1 MNGLLVID
9 KPQGMSSHAVV
20 QRVRRACKVRR
31 VGHAG
36 TLDPLATGV
45 LLIGI
50 GQCTRLIEYLMAQD
64 KTYRATM
71 KLGLVTD
78 SQDITGEVREQHDAS
93 TVTMAQIEESCQR
106 FVGEIDQ
113 VPPMFSA
120 LKKDGV
126 PLYRLARKGV
136 EIERQK
142 RRITISALT
151 IDALDGDEVSLT
163 VACSK
168 GTYIRTLCHD
178 IGQVLGCGACMTSLH
193 RLRSGVFDDSMAT
206 TVDQLMSGEFEL
218 LPARKALY
226 GMGEV
231 QLAESGLSRLRDGIP
246 PRKEDI
252 VNVSGTEPLETVSLV
267 HGEALMAIA
276 QYDPEHEL
284 EERGEFKLLKVF
296 PQGI

>member
-45 LLIGI
+45 LLVGI
-50 GQCTRLIEYLMAQD
+50 GQCTRLIEYLMAQN
-64 KTYRATM
+64 KTYRAVM

-78 SQDITGEVREQHDAS
+78 SQDITGEIQERHDAS
-93 TVTMAQIEESCQR
+93 AVTRQQIEDVCRR
-106 FVGEIDQ
+106 FVGQIEQI
-113 VPPMFSA
+113 PPMFSA

-142 RRITISALT
+142 RSITIESLIVEAV
-151 IDALDGDEVSLT
+151 DDDEVT
-163 VACSK
+163 ICVDCSK

-178 IGQVLGCGACMTSLH
+178 IGHELGCGACMTSL
-193 RLRSGVFDDSMAT
+193 RRTRSGAFDEAMAI
-206 TVDQLMSGEFEL
+206 TVDQLMAGEFKL
-218 LPARKALY
+218 LPALDALY
-226 GMGEV
+226 GMLQV
-231 QLAESGLSRLRDGIP
+231 QLAEDGLSRLRDGIP
-246 PRKEDI
+246 PRLGDV
-252 VNVSGTEPLETVSLV
+252 VNAPAMHALQTVCLMHDS
-267 HGEALMAIA
+267 ALMAIA

-284 EERGEFKLLKVF
+284 DERGDYKLLKVF
-296 PQGI
+296 PQGV

>member
-45 LLIGI
+45 LLVGV

-78 SQDITGEVREQHDAS
+78 SQDITGQVQQQHDAS
-93 TVTMAQIEESCQR
+93 AVTRQQIEDVCHQ
-106 FVGEIDQ
+106 FVGQIEQI
-113 VPPMFSA
+113 PPMFSA

-142 RRITISALT
+142 RSISIESLVVEAVEGDEITI
-151 IDALDGDEVSLT
+151 V

-178 IGQVLGCGACMTSLH
+178 IGLELGCGACMTSL
-193 RLRSGVFDDSMAT
+193 RRTRSGAFDETMAI
-206 TVDQLMSGEFEL
+206 TVDQLMAGEFEP
-218 LPARKALY
+218 LPALDALH
-226 GMGEV
+226 GMLQV
-231 QLAESGLSRLRDGIP
+231 QLAEQGVSRLRDGIP
-246 PRKEDI
+246 PRQGD
-252 VNVSGTEPLETVSLV
+252 VSNAPTMDALQTVCLM
-267 HGEALMAIA
+267 HDNTLMAIA

-284 EERGEFKLLKVF
+284 DERGDYKLLKVF
-296 PQGI
+296 PQGV

>member
-1 MNGLLVID
+1 
-9 KPQGMSSHAVV
+9 MSSHAVV

-45 LLIGI
+45 LLVGV

-78 SQDITGEVREQHDAS
+78 SQDITGQVQQQHDAS
-93 TVTMAQIEESCQR
+93 AVTRQQIEDVCHQ
-106 FVGEIDQ
+106 FVGQIEQI
-113 VPPMFSA
+113 PPMFSA

-142 RRITISALT
+142 RSISIESLVVEAVEGDEITI
-151 IDALDGDEVSLT
+151 V

-178 IGQVLGCGACMTSLH
+178 IGLELGCGACMTSL
-193 RLRSGVFDDSMAT
+193 RRTRSGAFDETMAI
-206 TVDQLMSGEFEL
+206 TVDQLMAGEFEP
-218 LPARKALY
+218 LPALDALH
-226 GMGEV
+226 GMLQV
-231 QLAESGLSRLRDGIP
+231 QLAEQGVSRLRDGIP
-246 PRKEDI
+246 PRQGD
-252 VNVSGTEPLETVSLV
+252 VSNAPTMDALQTVCLM
-267 HGEALMAIA
+267 HDNTLMAIA

-284 EERGEFKLLKVF
+284 DERGDYKLLKVF
-296 PQGI
+296 PQGV

>member
-45 LLIGI
+45 LLVGV

-78 SQDITGEVREQHDAS
+78 SQDITGQVQQQHDAS
-93 TVTMAQIEESCQR
+93 AVTRQQIEDVCHQ
-106 FVGEIDQ
+106 FVGQIEQI
-113 VPPMFSA
+113 PPMFSA

-142 RRITISALT
+142 RSISIESLVVEAVEGDEITI
-151 IDALDGDEVSLT
+151 V

-178 IGQVLGCGACMTSLH
+178 IGRELGCGACMTSL
-193 RLRSGVFDDSMAT
+193 RRTRSGAFDETMAI
-206 TVDQLMSGEFEL
+206 TVDQLMAGEFEP
-218 LPARKALY
+218 LPALDALH
-226 GMGEV
+226 GMLQV
-231 QLAESGLSRLRDGIP
+231 QLAEQGVSRLRDGIP
-246 PRKEDI
+246 PRQGD
-252 VNVSGTEPLETVSLV
+252 VSNAPTMDALQTVCLM
-267 HGEALMAIA
+267 HDNTLMAIA

-284 EERGEFKLLKVF
+284 DERGDYKLLKVF
-296 PQGI
+296 PQGV

>member
-1 MNGLLVID
+1 MID

-45 LLIGI
+45 LLVGV

-78 SQDITGEVREQHDAS
+78 SQDITGQVQQQHDAS
-93 TVTMAQIEESCQR
+93 AVTRQQIEDVCHQ
-106 FVGEIDQ
+106 FVGQIEQI
-113 VPPMFSA
+113 PPMFSA

-142 RRITISALT
+142 RSISIESLVVEAVEGDEITI
-151 IDALDGDEVSLT
+151 V

-178 IGQVLGCGACMTSLH
+178 IGRELGCGACMTSL
-193 RLRSGVFDDSMAT
+193 RRTRSGAFDETMAI
-206 TVDQLMSGEFEL
+206 TVDQLMAGEFEP
-218 LPARKALY
+218 LPALDALH
-226 GMGEV
+226 GMLQV
-231 QLAESGLSRLRDGIP
+231 QLAEQGVSRLRDGIP
-246 PRKEDI
+246 PRQGD
-252 VNVSGTEPLETVSLV
+252 VSNAPTMDALQTVCLM
-267 HGEALMAIA
+267 HDNTLMAIA

-284 EERGEFKLLKVF
+284 DERGDYKLLKVF
-296 PQGI
+296 PQGV

>member
-1 MNGLLVID
+1 MID

-45 LLIGI
+45 LLVGV

-78 SQDITGEVREQHDAS
+78 SQDITGQVQQQHDAS
-93 TVTMAQIEESCQR
+93 AVTRQQIEDVCHQ
-106 FVGEIDQ
+106 FVGQIEQI
-113 VPPMFSA
+113 PPMFSA

-142 RRITISALT
+142 RSISIESLVVEAVEGDEITI
-151 IDALDGDEVSLT
+151 V

-178 IGQVLGCGACMTSLH
+178 IGLELGCGACMTSL
-193 RLRSGVFDDSMAT
+193 RRTRSGAFDETMAI
-206 TVDQLMSGEFEL
+206 TVDQLMAGEFEP
-218 LPARKALY
+218 LPALDALH
-226 GMGEV
+226 GMLQV
-231 QLAESGLSRLRDGIP
+231 QLAEQGVSRLRDGIP
-246 PRKEDI
+246 PRQGD
-252 VNVSGTEPLETVSLV
+252 VSNAPTMDALQTVCLM
-267 HGEALMAIA
+267 HDNTLMAIA

-284 EERGEFKLLKVF
+284 DERGDYKLLKVF
-296 PQGI
+296 PQGV

>member
-45 LLIGI
+45 LLVGV

-78 SQDITGEVREQHDAS
+78 SQDITGQVQQQHDAS
-93 TVTMAQIEESCQR
+93 AVTRQQIEDVCHQ
-106 FVGEIDQ
+106 FVGQIEQI
-113 VPPMFSA
+113 PPMFSA

-142 RRITISALT
+142 RSISIESLVVEAVEGDEITI
-151 IDALDGDEVSLT
+151 V

-178 IGQVLGCGACMTSLH
+178 IGRELGCGACMTSL
-193 RLRSGVFDDSMAT
+193 RRTCSGAFDETMAI
-206 TVDQLMSGEFEL
+206 TVDQLMAGEFEP
-218 LPARKALY
+218 LPALDALH
-226 GMGEV
+226 GMLQV
-231 QLAESGLSRLRDGIP
+231 QLAEQGVSRLRDGIP
-246 PRKEDI
+246 PRQGD
-252 VNVSGTEPLETVSLV
+252 VSNAPTMDALQTVCLM
-267 HGEALMAIA
+267 HDNTLMAIA

-284 EERGEFKLLKVF
+284 DERGDYKLLKVF
-296 PQGI
+296 PQGV

>member
-45 LLIGI
+45 LLVGV

-78 SQDITGEVREQHDAS
+78 SQDITGQVQQQHDAS
-93 TVTMAQIEESCQR
+93 AVTRQQIEDVCHQ
-106 FVGEIDQ
+106 FVGQIEQI
-113 VPPMFSA
+113 PPMFSA

-142 RRITISALT
+142 RSISIESLVVEAVEGDEITI
-151 IDALDGDEVSLT
+151 V

-178 IGQVLGCGACMTSLH
+178 IGRELGCGACMTSL
-193 RLRSGVFDDSMAT
+193 RRTRSGAFDETMAI
-206 TVDQLMSGEFEL
+206 TVEQLMAGEFEP
-218 LPARKALY
+218 LPALDALH
-226 GMGEV
+226 GMLQV
-231 QLAESGLSRLRDGIP
+231 QLAEQGVSRLRDGIP
-246 PRKEDI
+246 PRQGD
-252 VNVSGTEPLETVSLV
+252 VSNAPTMDALQTVCLM
-267 HGEALMAIA
+267 HDNTLMAIA

-284 EERGEFKLLKVF
+284 DERGDYKLLKVF
-296 PQGI
+296 PQGV

>member
-45 LLIGI
+45 LLVGI

-78 SQDITGEVREQHDAS
+78 SQDITGQVLEQQDAS

-106 FVGEIDQ
+106 FVGAIDQ

-142 RRITISALT
+142 RRITISSLT
-151 IDALDGDEVSLT
+151 IDAFAGDEVTLT

-178 IGQVLGCGACMTSLH
+178 IGQVLGCGACMSSLR
-193 RLRSGVFDDSMAT
+193 RLRSGVFDESMAT

-226 GMGEV
+226 GMHEV
-231 QLAESGLSRLRDGIP
+231 QLAETGLARLRDGIP
-246 PRKEDI
+246 PRQEDI
-252 VNVSGTEPLETVSLV
+252 VNLSGVEALETVSLV
-267 HGEALMAIA
+267 DGEALMAIA
-276 QYDPEHEL
+276 QYDPGHEL